1 MKNVEDFIANL
12 PGNERHLTEILR
24 EIILDTLPGVRE
36 KLSYGVPYF
45 YRKSRICFLWPAS
58 APMGGDYEGVML
70 GFCKAHLLS
79 NEQGLLDMGVRKEV
93 GAAIFNHVK
102 QIDEEVIREVLLE
115 AAMVDGMKF

>member
-1 MKNVEDFIANL
+1 MKTIEDFIANL
-12 PGNERHLTEILR
+12 PENERRLTEILR

-70 GFCKAHLLS
+70 GFCKAHQLS

-93 GAAIFNHVK
+93 GAVIFNHVK
-102 QIDEEVIREVLLE
+102 QIDEEIIREVLLE